1 MEIRTFKKLA
11 ANLPPHIAVLM
22 RGPTGVGKSHLSRA
36 VAEDLSLPF
45 IDVRGSTMD
54 ESQVSGIPDFETS
67 KVSGV
72 ATFCLP
78 SWYVRAC
85 REPVVLMLDE
95 LNRSMPQV
103 MQSFF
108 QIVLDREL
116 GNNAE
121 GEALK
126 LHPDTRVFAAVNW
139 GSEYDVNDMDPALL
153 RRFWVCDLDPSVG
166 DWVEWAG
173 PAGIDPITIDFVKQH
188 PEHLRPDVSSV
199 DPGTV
204 LPTPASWHRLDE
216 SLQHMSMAPTS
227 VAGQRPEGFY
237 AVCSGFLGTEAA
249 IAFTEF
255 VARYERV
262 ISAEDVLEGRIDDAK
277 TKELPASEALAVI
290 DKMVEHSKTNNW
302 SESEAKEAAAFVRA
316 RGGEQVVYFW
326 TALSKTQVL
335 HNIQAMHKEIGDEVV
350 DLVRQARG
358 LSKV

>member
-1 MEIRTFKKLA
+1 MDIKTFKNFASK
-11 ANLPPHIAVLM
+11 LPPHIAVLM
-22 RGPTGVGKSHLSRA
+22 RGPTGVGKSHLTRA
-36 VAEDLSLPF
+36 VSDELGLPF

-67 KVSGV
+67 KESGV

-116 GNNAE
+116 GNNVE
-121 GEALK
+121 GETLK
-126 LHPDTRVFAAVNW
+126 LHPETRVFAAINW

-153 RRFWVCDLDPSVG
+153 RRFWVCDLDPTVG
-166 DWVEWAG
+166 DWVDWAG
-173 PAGIDPITIDFVKQH
+173 PAGIDPITIDFIRQH
-188 PEHLRPDVSSV
+188 PEHLRPDVNSV
-199 DPGTV
+199 DPGTI

-216 SLQHMSMAPTS
+216 SLKYVGLNPSDI
-227 VAGQRPEGFY
+227 AGSRPDGMYAICHGF
-237 AVCSGFLGTEAA
+237 VGTEAA
-249 IAFTEF
+249 IAFSEF
-255 VARYERV
+255 VARYEKV
-262 ISAEDVLEGRIDDAK
+262 ISAEDVLSGKIGK
-277 TKELPASEALAVI
+277 KQVKELPASEALSVI
-290 DKMVEHSKTNNW
+290 DKMVEHSKENEWT
-302 SESEAKEAAAFVRA
+302 SKQAKNAADFVRL

-335 HNIQAMHKEIGDEVV
+335 HNIQELHKQIGDEVV
-350 DLVRQARG
+350 DLVRKARG
-358 LSKV
+358 LGK